1 MWSVDKRYLNNDH
14 FVTPREF
21 TNNFNL
27 RPVDKEILKDTDIHY
42 RVLDLAVNTF
52 NDSHSSF
59 YHKTIGGYSAA
70 KLQRYQD
77 IIDYHLVPEIQ
88 SLANDL
94 QRGQT
99 RADIAYKSYLSS
111 TC

>member
-1 MWSVDKRYLNNDH
+1 MKKIKLSSSITLLGLLIILDMWSVDKRYLNNDH

-52 NDSHSSF
+52 NDIPVFIIKQSED
-59 YHKTIGGYSAA
+59 IVLLNYSVI
-70 KLQRYQD
+70 R
-77 IIDYHLVPEIQ
+77 I
-88 SLANDL
+88 
-94 QRGQT
+94 
-99 RADIAYKSYLSS
+99 
-111 TC
+111 